1 MTKRILALMLVTMT
15 LLCVSTNASAR
26 KFGGGHSWGH
36 SYHTSRSYGH
46 SSSGSAYRSG
56 SRGRLGFGHGFLG
69 GMVTGG
75 ILGSL
80 FGHHG
85 YGYGYGYGGGGFGF
99 GSLILWGLIIWFAW
113 RFFRSRMGQSGSM
126 GSMFNSRSQ
135 SSDSFDLPQG
145 FDVNAFLE
153 DAKHHYHVIQ
163 SAWNHNDLATL
174 RQYLV
179 PELYQQMAN
188 ERAKFG
194 SAPMNDRILY
204 VDATLVRAQHSSRMQ
219 QLSVHFVGQ
228 YVTDDGRQA
237 KIDEI
242 WHLCLDTARAN
253 SNWLI
258 EGIDERSEQ

>member
-1 MTKRILALMLVTMT
+1 MTKRILALLLVTMT
-15 LLCVSTNASAR
+15 LLCVSTSASAR

-46 SSSGSAYRSG
+46 SYSGSSSSYG
-56 SRGRLGFGHGFLG
+56 SRSRLGFGHGFLG

-85 YGYGYGYGGGGFGF
+85 YGYGGGGFGF
-99 GSLILWGLIIWFAW
+99 GSLILWALIIWLAW
-113 RFFRSRMGQSGSM
+113 RFFRKRSGQSGSV

-135 SSDSFDLPQG
+135 SSASFDLPPG
-145 FDVNAFLE
+145 FDVNNFLE
-153 DAKHHYHVIQ
+153 GAKHHYHVIQ
-163 SAWNHNDLATL
+163 TAWNHNDLATL
-174 RQYLV
+174 RQYLI

-194 SAPMNDRILY
+194 TAPMNDRILY
-204 VDATLVRAQHSSRMQ
+204 VDATLVRAEQPANMQ
-219 QLSVHFVGQ
+219 QLSVHFAGQ

-242 WHLCLDTARAN
+242 WHLCLDTSRPN
-253 SNWLI
+253 NNWLI